1 MNELQ
6 LLKETR
12 KTDQPVPAETLDRGL
27 AQLMSAIEKEAPH
40 AATPR
45 RRLFSR
51 RSLFAV
57 AATAALVIGP
67 LAVDIATP
75 ESPTGASAEAAE
87 LLGDAAVTTINT
99 ADPLVGEGQYLKTD
113 IKAVYGHSLAL
124 PDGEQASWLATQDS
138 QLYIPADR
146 SEEWVWHREE
156 EVPITFF
163 SEAAREAAEAMTAS
177 GSPFEQVVRAA
188 GGAFYGSDQL
198 FLGQPLHEAI
208 REAPRDPQD
217 LLSLI
222 YTKTEGLGSSPE
234 HQALTAIADFL
245 RTGAVPA
252 DLRSALYRAAALIDG
267 VEVVEEGATIDGRS
281 GTAIGIQT
289 PDGGGRQDIII
300 DVETG
305 MMIGE
310 RSTVLKPTPQY
321 PAGTVTSWTAIETN
335 VVDTAP

>member
-12 KTDQPVPAETLDRGL
+12 KTDQPVPTETLDRGL
-27 AQLMSAIEKEAPH
+27 AQLMSAIEKG
-40 AATPR
+40 TPR
-45 RRLFSR
+45 ASIPQRWLFSR
-51 RSLFAV
+51 RSLLTI
-57 AATAALVIGP
+57 AATAALIIGP
-67 LAVDIATP
+67 VAVNIALP
-75 ESPTGASAEAAE
+75 EAPTGASAEAAE
-87 LLGDAAVTTINT
+87 FLGNAAVATINT

-113 IKAVYGHSLAL
+113 IKALYGNSLAL
-124 PDGEQASWLATQDS
+124 PDGEQATWLATQDS

-146 SEEWVWHREE
+146 SEEWVWNREE
-156 EVPITFF
+156 EVPVTFF
-163 SEAAREAAEAMTAS
+163 SEAAREAAEEVTAS
-177 GSPFEQVVRAA
+177 SSPFGQVVRAA
-188 GGAFYGSDQL
+188 GGAFYGSGQL
-198 FLGQPLHEAI
+198 FLDQPLHEAM
-208 REAPRDPQD
+208 RDAPRDPQE

-222 YTKTEGLGSSPE
+222 YTKTEGQGWSPE
-234 HQALTAIADFL
+234 HHALTTIADFL

-252 DLRSALYRAAALIDG
+252 DLRSALYHATALIEG
-267 VEVVEEGATIDGRS
+267 VEIVEKGATIDGRS

-321 PAGTVTSWTAIETN
+321 PAGTVTSWTAIETS
-335 VVDTAP
+335 VVNAAP